1 MSIRVEK
8 IKTYLFLSDGRVL
21 SSTAVDEH
29 DDLTLDE
36 LLDHAGSIARDDY
49 DSEVGDEGE

>member
-49 DSEVGDEGE
+49 DSEVGDNGE